1 MFCATMTLASVQ
13 PRTDDAGKTASLLLS
28 LCAQGASDCKCGAAE
43 VNWPSLM
50 AMAQQH
56 NVLPLAYRGLKQARS
71 LSIPAEVMHEWS
83 DCYRANAARAIQ
95 LTDALFDLLDRFAKA
110 HIQAIPFKGPTLAAT
125 AYGDLS
131 LRQAGDLDL

>member
-1 MFCATMTLASVQ
+1 
-13 PRTDDAGKTASLLLS
+13 
-28 LCAQGASDCKCGAAE
+28 
-43 VNWPSLM
+43 
-50 AMAQQH
+50 
-56 NVLPLAYRGLKQARS
+56 
-71 LSIPAEVMHEWS
+71 EWS

-131 LRQAGDLDL
+131 LRQAGDLDLLVHRSDIVRAADLLEALGHRPFFPTSTPREAQYLGRLRGSARTKYLRHH